1 MKQKKFLSVYF
12 SSAVPNQAKRQWRDR
27 YVPNTPATAC
37 PNMDKVIKDR
47 LSAETKS
54 HDKHLAKHQAMLLD
68 VVGPLMEEAA
78 KGELTQKTALEA
90 AQTTSKLLGNA
101 SVHVSRERRKNAL
114 QNMKIAG
121 DGVIRETTH
130 TETRTGT

>member
-1 MKQKKFLSVYF
+1 
-12 SSAVPNQAKRQWRDR
+12 
-27 YVPNTPATAC
+27 
-37 PNMDKVIKDR
+37 MDKVIKDR

-54 HDKHLAKHQAMLLD
+54 HDKHLAKHQAVLLD

-90 AQTTSKLLGNA
+90 AQTTSKLLGNS